1 MLIIPSRPDLKA
13 VVPQIMVAIESGDGL
28 PENVIRTAKQVSS
41 AAALLCSRPEP
52 RESPLTEYVGD
63 CILEKLLARCL
74 RLSLK

>member
-41 AAALLCSRPEP
+41 AAALSCSAAP
-52 RESPLTEYVGD
+52 RLGG
-63 CILEKLLARCL
+63 LH
-74 RLSLK
+74 